1 MIKEIINLG
10 GYGQFVWPAFVFTF
24 FSCFILF
31 LRTQKEFQKQEKM
44 YMNEFKQT
52 HTIKVKTAKVIEAKK
67 EILSGI

>member
-31 LRTQKEFQKQEKM
+31 LRTQKEFRKQEKM
-44 YMNEFKQT
+44 YMNEFKQLR
-52 HTIKVKTAKVIEAKK
+52 TIKVKTAKVKEAKK